1 MTNHLELDLYV
12 AGAGDRSNDAVRNL
26 TRICEQLSGQPYMIR
41 VIDVLQDPD
50 AAERQ
55 RILAT
60 PTVLRRLPLPTR
72 RMIGDFVDT
81 ELVARQLD
89 LVLDPD
95 LVLES
100 MEPAREVAQ
109 GDNTKAGARR

>member
-1 MTNHLELDLYV
+1 MNSRVEFDLYV
-12 AGAGDRSNDAVRNL
+12 AGSGERSNDAIRNL
-26 TRICEQLSGQPYMIR
+26 TRICERMSNRPYVIR

-72 RMIGDFVDT
+72 QMVGDFVDAS
-81 ELVARQLD
+81 LVAEH
-89 LVLDPD
+89 
-95 LVLES
+95 LELEI
-100 MEPAREVAQ
+100 EPPRDRVEVSGQ
-109 GDNTKAGARR
+109 

>member
-1 MTNHLELDLYV
+1 MSPPIEFDLYV
-12 AGAGDRSNDAVRNL
+12 AGAGDRSNEAVQNL
-26 TRICEQLSGQPYMIR
+26 TRICERMGDQPYMIR

-81 ELVARQLD
+81 DLVAEHLD
-89 LVLDPD
+89 LVLDPLD
-95 LVLES
+95 DAE
-100 MEPAREVAQ
+100 R
-109 GDNTKAGARR
+109 TKTS